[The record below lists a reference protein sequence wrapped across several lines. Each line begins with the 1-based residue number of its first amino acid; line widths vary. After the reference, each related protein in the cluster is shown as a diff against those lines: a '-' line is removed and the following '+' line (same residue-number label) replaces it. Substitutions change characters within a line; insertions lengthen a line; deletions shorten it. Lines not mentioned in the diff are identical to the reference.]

1 MPRSEVDVVVVG
13 GGAAGVAAARRL
25 HEAAIDCLI
34 VEARPRLGG
43 RAWTVTDSSGFAVDL
58 GCGWLH
64 SADRNPWV
72 PLARKLGFAV
82 DETAP
87 GWGGRLV
94 RMGFTEAEQ
103 ADWLR
108 AREDFYQRLEAAAA
122 GPDRPAIELLE
133 PGN

>member
-1 MPRSEVDVVVVG
+1 MSEPAVTAEVAVVG
-13 GGAAGVAAARRL
+13 AGAAGLAAARRL
-25 HEAAIDCLI
+25 EERGLRAL
-34 VEARPRLGG
+34 VLEARDRLGG
-43 RAWTVTDSSGFAVDL
+43 RAHTVTTAAGFAVDV

-64 SADRNPWV
+64 FADRHPWV
-72 PLARKLGFAV
+72 PLARQLSFAV

-108 AREDFYQRLEAAAA
+108 AREDFYQ
-122 GPDRPAIELLE
+122 
-133 PGN
+133 